1 MNLAPRHCDMEVA
14 QLLSHWPIRYKMLIG
29 IALLLVI
36 VGTLS
41 ASGFHGV
48 YSYRRLVKSVSQRAG
63 ELPLA
68 TELSRHVSDLRSTLS
83 QVQGIRMQPFG
94 LAGNDATSVGLR
106 EQFRMHFQ
114 SVQDTVARYRQRLD
128 TNEPQQSN
136 IGDATGERRTLAKIE
151 ATLERI
157 AQVDRD
163 EDWLFD
169 AVRTD
174 ELAVELKYLQELSV
188 ELPSHLH
195 ERLRTQP
202 AQVRLQYRALIVV
215 TWVSSIASGLLVV
228 LLLKLGH
235 SWVFR
240 PLRVLIRGSRRVAA
254 GEFDHRIE
262 LETSDEMSEL
272 AAAMNGMTER
282 FQAIRNDLDNQVQQR
297 TDQVMRSEKLAS
309 LGFLAAGVAHEINN
323 PLASIAM
330 CAESLESRLAEIV
343 SADDPQ
349 HAVVD
354 KYLKMIQ
361 SEAFRCKDITERLL
375 DFARSGDVERQ
386 PTELRSLV
394 RGVIDMVA
402 PLDKYQDKQIRLAS
416 GEKVVAAVAAQE
428 IKQVVLN
435 LLTNALDS
443 LEPGGRVD
451 VEVTQTGETA
461 ELIFTDDGC
470 GMSDEV
476 LEQLFEPFFTH
487 SKTGEGTGLGLS
499 IAFQI
504 VRQHNGEIIASSDGP
519 GQGSRF
525 RVRLALAGENKESQ
539 HHYRAA

>member
-1 MNLAPRHCDMEVA
+1 M
-14 QLLSHWPIRYKMLIG
+14 LSTWPIRYKMLIG

-48 YSYRRLVKSVSQRAG
+48 YSYRRLVKNLSQRAG

-68 TELSRHVSDLRSTLS
+68 SELSRHVSDLRATLS
-83 QVQGIRMQPFG
+83 QAQGIGRYPLE
-94 LAGNDATSVGLR
+94 LAGDDVTSVGLR
-106 EQFRMHFQ
+106 ENFRKRFQ

-128 TNEPQQSN
+128 TNEQQQSN
-136 IGDATGERRTLAKIE
+136 IGDTTGERRTLAKIE
-151 ATLERI
+151 TTLERI
-157 AQVDRD
+157 ERVDRE
-163 EDWLFD
+163 EDWLFERVQTD
-169 AVRTD
+169 A
-174 ELAVELKYLQELSV
+174 LAAELKYLQLLTV

-195 ERLRTQP
+195 KRMQD
-202 AQVRLQYRALIVV
+202 QQSDVRLEYRALIVV

-262 LETSDEMSEL
+262 IDTHDEMSEL

-282 FQAIRNDLDNQVQQR
+282 FQAIRDDLDSQVRQR
-297 TDQVMRSEKLAS
+297 TNQVMRSEKLAS

-330 CAESLESRLAEIV
+330 CAESLESRLAEIMSV
-343 SADDPQ
+343 DIDNDNPQ
-349 HAVVD
+349 YAVVG

-386 PTELRSLV
+386 PTELRALV
-394 RGVIDMVA
+394 GGVIDMVA
-402 PLDKYQDKQIRLAS
+402 PLDKYHDKQIRLVS
-416 GEKVVAAVAAQE
+416 GDSVVAAIAAQE

-443 LEPGGRVD
+443 LEPGGQVD
-451 VEVTQTGETA
+451 VEVTQNGDTA
-461 ELIFTDDGC
+461 ELSFVDNGC

-476 LEQLFEPFFTH
+476 LEKLFEPFFTH
-487 SKTGEGTGLGLS
+487 SKSGKGTGLGLS
-499 IAFQI
+499 IAYQI
-504 VRQHNGEIIASSDGP
+504 VRQHDGEIIASSDGP

-525 RVRLALAGENKESQ
+525 RVRLALAEEHKESQ

>member
-1 MNLAPRHCDMEVA
+1 MEVA
-14 QLLSHWPIRYKMLIG
+14 LLLSTWPIRYKLLIG

-41 ASGFHGV
+41 ASAFYGV
-48 YSYRRLVKSVSQRAG
+48 YSYRRLVKSVSKRAG

-68 TELSRHVSDLRSTLS
+68 SELSRHVSDLRATLS
-83 QVQGIRMQPFG
+83 QAQGIGRHPFE
-94 LAGNDATSVGLR
+94 LAGDDVTSVGL
-106 EQFRMHFQ
+106 QAKFRKRFQ

-128 TNEPQQSN
+128 TNEQQESN
-136 IGDATGERRTLAKIE
+136 IGDTTGERRTLAKIE
-151 ATLERI
+151 TTLERI

-163 EDWLFD
+163 EDWLFEAVQID
-169 AVRTD
+169 ALAG
-174 ELAVELKYLQELSV
+174 ELEYLQSLTV

-195 ERLRTQP
+195 KRMQAQP
-202 AQVRLQYRALIVV
+202 TLVRLQYRALIVA

-254 GEFDHRIE
+254 GQFDHRIE
-262 LETSDEMSEL
+262 LDSQDEMSVL
-272 AAAMNGMTER
+272 AEAMNGMTER
-282 FQAIRNDLDNQVQQR
+282 FQAIRDDLDNQVRQR
-297 TDQVMRSEKLAS
+297 TSQIVRTEKLAS

-330 CAESLESRLAEIV
+330 CAESLEDRFAETL
-343 SADDPQ
+343 SDDDPQ
-349 HAVVD
+349 RAVVD
-354 KYLKMIQ
+354 DYLKMIQ
-361 SEAFRCKDITERLL
+361 SEAFRCKEITDRLL
-375 DFARSGDVERQ
+375 DFARQGDVKRQ
-386 PTELRSLV
+386 PTDLRGLIG
-394 RGVIDMVA
+394 GVIDMVA
-402 PLDKYQDKQIRLAS
+402 PLDKYQGKQIHFVS
-416 GEKVVAAVAAQE
+416 GDPVIAAVAAQE

-451 VEVTQTGETA
+451 VEVTQAGEMA
-461 ELIFTDDGC
+461 ELIFTDNGC
-470 GMSDEV
+470 GMSDDV
-476 LEQLFEPFFTH
+476 LEKLFEPFFTQ
-487 SKTGEGTGLGLS
+487 SKSGEGTGLGLS

-504 VRQHNGEIIASSDGP
+504 VRQHDGEIIASSNGP

-525 RVRLALAGENKESQ
+525 RVQLALAGENKESQ